1 MQARGGTDLTPRAT
15 RAPYSAA
22 MDTMSRLALLVA
34 ALAAALVPASAQAVP
49 AAPAAP
55 AAPPRPRVA
64 ILATG
69 GTIAGS
75 GASSTTTVGYK
86 AATAPVEQL
95 VAALPEL
102 REAADVRA
110 EQVFQLASENI
121 TPAHWLALARRA
133 GELLARPDVDGVV
146 VTHGTDTLEETAY
159 FLDLVLKSEKPVV
172 LVGAM
177 RPPTALS
184 ADGPLNLYNAVRLA
198 GVPEAR
204 GRGVLVCLNDEINAA
219 RDATKTNRGT
229 LGTFR
234 APELGFLGY
243 MVGGKPV
250 FLRATAR
257 RHTTSSEFDV
267 AGLDALPRVEI
278 VTAYA
283 GAGRWAVDAAI
294 AAGAK
299 GIVFAGVGNGS
310 VPLDARPALAEARRR
325 GIVVV
330 RSSRVPEGVVAR
342 NGEVDDDAFDFVAGG
357 ALSPQKAR
365 VLLTLALTKTTDARE
380 VQRIFDE
387 Y

>member
-1 MQARGGTDLTPRAT
+1 MERR
-15 RAPYSAA
+15 
-22 MDTMSRLALLVA
+22 RL
-34 ALAAALVPASAQAVP
+34 
-49 AAPAAP
+49 
-55 AAPPRPRVA
+55 
-64 ILATG
+64 
-69 GTIAGS
+69 
-75 GASSTTTVGYK
+75 
-86 AATAPVEQL
+86 
-95 VAALPEL
+95 
-102 REAADVRA
+102 
-110 EQVFQLASENI
+110 
-121 TPAHWLALARRA
+121 
-133 GELLARPDVDGVV
+133 
-146 VTHGTDTLEETAY
+146 
-159 FLDLVLKSEKPVV
+159 
-172 LVGAM
+172 
-177 RPPTALS
+177 
-184 ADGPLNLYNAVRLA
+184 
-198 GVPEAR
+198 
-204 GRGVLVCLNDEINAA
+204 
-219 RDATKTNRGT
+219 
-229 LGTFR
+229 
-234 APELGFLGY
+234 
-243 MVGGKPV
+243 
-250 FLRATAR
+250 
-257 RHTTSSEFDV
+257 DV

>member
-1 MQARGGTDLTPRAT
+1 MQARGGTDLTPSAP

-22 MDTMSRLALLVA
+22 MDTMSRLALLGA
-34 ALAAALVPASAQAVP
+34 ALAAALVPAAAQT
-49 AAPAAP
+49 APAAP
-55 AAPPRPRVA
+55 AKPPLPRVA

-159 FLDLVLKSEKPVV
+159 FLDLVVKSEKPVV

-250 FLRATAR
+250 FLRAAAR
-257 RHTTSSEFDV
+257 RHTTTSEFDV
-267 AGLDALPRVEI
+267 AGLETLPRVEI
-278 VTAYA
+278 VAAYA
-283 GAGRWAVDAAI
+283 GSGRWAIDAAI
-294 AAGAK
+294 AVGAK
-299 GIVFAGVGNGS
+299 GIVYAGVGNGS